1 MAFTF
6 DNEVYLFGA
15 FFEGK
20 QVGLSRAFPNWH
32 TQPDLTQVN
41 ELTGKIR
48 PIPLTPVMVNA
59 LSGGEPALW
68 GTTKE
73 GKLVELGLGEPSQ
86 ATGKQPLS
94 GEKVGSETTVPSD
107 VDNYEVLKLGN
118 RPEGIRKGTNYE
130 LSFPPLR
137 LLAQMIAPQNDPE
150 SSGGAKD
157 LASLAENI
165 KYFAQYIDDGTN
177 KTNQTGV
184 QFQLTEIAPS
194 QLAPAYVGGDLTPE
208 QQRYNNWLERQTK
221 RNKPLKGFIVP
232 RMHSC
237 AVLFTDNLYRGAEV
251 SLVRPLKQLKAGDLE
266 SAAEEVIDLK
276 VVDTYVAE
284 WADKI
289 GDRKVLP
296 SALFNLEPSL
306 AEDGFYLLRVQFW
319 EDEWLAFDETRKV
332 LPESVL
338 KANVTK
344 HFMKHPQTDVE
355 QNVYTYELHEKLTF
369 IETAGIG
376 KMACVCGDMITLEEA
391 LIQQFPN
398 QLPSYEDYATKGLTY
413 QTKQKPGVAPL
424 SLHASINK
432 TYESLSSDFLSIEGA
447 KLYGPPAEMAK
458 TIGQALWENSET
470 GALPPFLMSGIA
482 LHSALA
488 ATSGVKKSVSL
499 AKIFARKELTL
510 KQAQALVFRKHV
522 IDIPYIKRAFK
533 TAGPESKI
541 MRGVGRL
548 SSDFLSGTNRALP
561 AIGVIASGKE
571 ALDQYSAF
579 SEQIKNAKEAQETLS
594 KYAEN
599 YLSSLTFVRRFDNP
613 EQWQEKAETVQ
624 EALGKEG
631 NAQIFADG
639 QGVVVRMNFKFN
651 SAEFENEVQVLHIDY
666 IEVCKKLC
674 QLLSQNPDYQVAIIG
689 HAGPIGTHEN
699 NLKISK
705 MRADVV
711 KEAILAKT
719 SGEERA
725 NLESRLL
732 IEFKGKSQLIDDID
746 GYADVNDR
754 SDNADIAVN
763 RRVEV
768 RLIIPDFAVS
778 LPPSRSGTMALS
790 RAHQIWEG
798 HQLSAKEAED
808 KMILAAVDAMASVAI
823 WTPAAPVAAY
833 YFAGKVGADLL
844 GAATD
849 FYGDLFGDA
858 TFKEIKAQYNNKS
871 MLKTL
876 SSINKELIS
885 LYKGI
890 SQDLQPQVIDA
901 IGLADFLKKQANH
914 DELLKRFLL
923 RSYALNSLIEL
934 LTLLRA
940 KWSLTG
946 DFDDFIEDYRVD
958 EFIQLY
964 VMSDNWEMPV
974 NDGNT
979 LALNWVNRF
988 NKSGLFS
995 NSGINSSLQWSYG
1008 EKIGGA
1014 FNTGFPVQT
1023 RLFLDR
1029 KSDESLQERASI
1041 REGLK
1046 AFCHDFNLAKVE
1058 LGHDDIEFSRLLV
1071 QEGEKWTPYVE
1082 WAFAQNGRK
1091 LRPQTRVKLQVV
1103 LKDGFSSKALFLQ
1116 EVAYRAAVVGLDSH
1130 GPTFDVLFTKM
1141 NASQFEDPDGAIKKH
1156 FDSKGAKDKELY
1168 GLEFEPTYGF
1178 GEFLIHGIKP
1188 LCPNVKVIDEV
1199 KAFFTGQ
1206 SVFEYVRDSGAFEQM
1221 KYVFSLGGHDLLA
1234 GKLEGLGTYKNY
1246 TLDITEVNFGIDGQS
1261 PAQEAK
1267 NFNGRTL
1274 EKTKLTDTDFLIE
1287 EFVMSESASSR
1298 DSTPKVIDGNLI
1310 ILPGVEIDGDLAW
1323 GESNANKLIS
1333 NKFDWSKEQRF
1344 SLCFAV
1350 LGDDRASDDYDA
1362 MLLNAIECGV
1372 KLQIKDG
1379 PIKHDVMHY
1388 AGVVNIRSR
1397 LVTEKSNT
1405 GYNGIETRTVFDLE
1419 LDDSD
1424 ATKRTGLEQSAVQF
1438 IDQNDANFSG
1448 LLTSSEKKHLYI
1460 IRFDY
1465 SYVSPTGKLVN
1476 GLRPFGDVLDGND
1489 LKPIRLEL
1497 ASFEQMDVSEGYELP
1512 KFELR
1517 VPAVKD
1523 FMAGKP
1529 WIETVEKEKATSE
1542 ANHLHWKNLEVQN
1555 EQKRYVEN
1563 WITKQASSLNAPEIA
1578 LLQAK

>member
-20 QVGLSRAFPNWH
+20 QVGLSRIFPDWH

-59 LSGGEPALW
+59 LSGGAPALW
-68 GTTKE
+68 GTNKE
-73 GKLVELGLGEPSQ
+73 GKLFELGLGEPPQ

-94 GEKVGSETTVPSD
+94 GEKVDSETSALSD
-107 VDNYEVLKLGN
+107 IDNYEVLKLGH

-150 SSGGAKD
+150 STGGAKD

-165 KYFAQYIDDGTN
+165 KHFAQYIDDGTN
-177 KTNQTGV
+177 KTKQNGV
-184 QFQLTEIAPS
+184 KFQLTEIALS
-194 QLAPAYVGGDLTPE
+194 QLAPAYIGGDLTPE
-208 QQRYNNWLERQTK
+208 QERYNNWLQRQKK
-221 RNKPLKGFIVP
+221 RNKPLKGFVVP

-237 AVLFTDNLYRGAEV
+237 AVLFTDKLYGGAEV
-251 SLVRPLKQLKAGDLE
+251 SLIRPVKDIKAGDLE
-266 SAAEEVIDLK
+266 NASERKLGYLTIQKQTPIWCEDLEEN
-276 VVDTYVAE
+276 E
-284 WADKI
+284 
-289 GDRKVLP
+289 VLP
-296 SALFNLEPSL
+296 SVLFHLDPSQV
-306 AEDGFYLLRVQFW
+306 EDGFYLLRIQFW
-319 EDEWLAFDETRKV
+319 ETEWKAFDETRKK

-344 HFMKHPQTDVE
+344 QFMKHPQTGVE
-355 QNVYTYELHEKLTF
+355 QNVYTYELHEKLIF

-398 QLPSYEDYATKGLTY
+398 QLPSYEDYSTKGLTY

-424 SLHASINK
+424 SLHAAINK

-458 TIGQALWENSET
+458 TVGQALWENSES
-470 GALPPFLMSGIA
+470 GALPPFLMSGVA

-510 KQAQALVFRKHV
+510 QQVQALVFRKHV
-522 IDIPYIKRAFK
+522 IDIPYIKRAFSA
-533 TAGPESKI
+533 AGPESKI

-561 AIGVIASGKE
+561 AIGVIASGQE
-571 ALDQYSAF
+571 ALDQYSLF
-579 SEQIKNAKEAQETLS
+579 SEQIKDAKEAQEILS

-599 YLSSLTFVRRFDNP
+599 YLSSLTFVRRFD
-613 EQWQEKAETVQ
+613 EKGKWQEKAEKVQ
-624 EALGKEG
+624 QALGKEG

-666 IEVCKKLC
+666 KIVCDRLR
-674 QLLSQNPDYQVAIIG
+674 QLLSDNSDYQVAIIG

-699 NLKISK
+699 NLTISRK
-705 MRADVV
+705 RANVV
-711 KEAILAKT
+711 KDAILANA
-719 SGEERA
+719 SGEELT

-746 GYADVNDR
+746 DYADVNDR
-754 SDNADIAVN
+754 SDTADIAIN

-778 LPPSRSGTMALS
+778 LPPSRSGTMALN

-798 HQLSAKEAED
+798 HKLAAKDAQD
-808 KMILAAVDAMASVAI
+808 KMILAAVDAIASVAI

-833 YFAGKVGADLL
+833 YFAGKVGIDIL

-858 TFKEIKAQYNNKS
+858 TFKELKAQYNNKS

-885 LYKGI
+885 LYKGV

-901 IGLADFLKKQANH
+901 NGLADFLKKQANH

-934 LTLLRA
+934 LTILRA

-958 EFIQLY
+958 EFIQRY
-964 VMSDNWEMPV
+964 VMSDNWEIPV

-988 NKSGLFS
+988 KKSGLFS
-995 NSGINSSLQWSYG
+995 KSDANSLLQWSYG

-1029 KSDESLQERASI
+1029 TSDGSLQESASI

-1046 AFCHDFNLAKVE
+1046 TFCHDFNLAKVG
-1058 LGHDDIEFSRLLV
+1058 LSRDDIAFSRLLI
-1071 QEGEKWTPYVE
+1071 QDGEKWRPYVK
-1082 WAFAQNGRK
+1082 WAFTQSGRK

-1103 LKDGFSSKALFLQ
+1103 LKNGFSSKTLFLQ

-1141 NASQFEDPDGAIKKH
+1141 DASQFEDPDKAIQKH
-1156 FDSKGAKDKELY
+1156 FKNIGVKELH
-1168 GLEFEPTYGF
+1168 GLEFEPTYEF
-1178 GEFLIHGIKP
+1178 GEYLIHGIKP

-1350 LGDDRASDDYDA
+1350 LGDERASDDYDI

-1379 PIKHDVMHY
+1379 PVKHDVMHY

-1397 LVTEKSNT
+1397 PVIEQSNT

-1419 LDDSD
+1419 LDDGD

-1438 IDQNDANFSG
+1438 IDQNDANFSR
-1448 LLTSSEKKHLYI
+1448 LLASSEKKHLYI
-1460 IRFDY
+1460 IRFEY

-1497 ASFEQMDVSEGYELP
+1497 ASFEQMDTSEGYELP

-1523 FMAGKP
+1523 FMTGKP

-1542 ANHLHWKNLEVQN
+1542 ANHLHWKNLEAQN

-1578 LLQAK
+1578 LLQAR

>member
-1 MAFTF
+1 MARTYDDEIYLLGALFHGYDTDEGRIF
-6 DNEVYLFGA
+6 D
-15 FFEGK
+15 
-20 QVGLSRAFPNWH
+20 WH
-32 TQPDLTQVN
+32 TKSDLTQVD

-73 GKLVELGLGEPSQ
+73 GKLVELGLGEPPQ

-94 GEKVGSETTVPSD
+94 GEKIDSESSEPSD

-118 RPEGIRKGTNYE
+118 RPEGIRKEKSYE

-150 SSGGAKD
+150 STGGAKN
-157 LASLAENI
+157 LVSLAENI
-165 KYFAQYIDDGTN
+165 KHFAQYIDDGTN

-184 QFQLTEIAPS
+184 KFQLTEIAVS
-194 QLAPAYVGGDLTPE
+194 QLAPAYAGGDLSPE
-208 QQRYNNWLERQTK
+208 QQSYNDWLERQKK
-221 RNKPLKGFIVP
+221 RNKPLKGFVVP

-251 SLVRPLKQLKAGDLE
+251 SLVRPVKQLKAGDLE
-266 SAAEEVIDLK
+266 SAAEEVINVK
-276 VVDTYVAE
+276 VVDTNVAR
-284 WADKI
+284 WAIEVGEKN
-289 GDRKVLP
+289 VLP
-296 SALFNLEPSL
+296 SALFNLDPSQV
-306 AEDGFYLLRVQFW
+306 EDGFYLLRIQFW
-319 EDEWLAFDETRKV
+319 ETEWKAFDETRKK

-344 HFMKHPQTDVE
+344 QFMKHPQTGRE
-355 QNVYTYELHEKLTF
+355 QNVYTYELHEKLIF

-398 QLPSYEDYATKGLTY
+398 QLPSYSDYATKGLTY

-424 SLHASINK
+424 SLHAAINK
-432 TYESLSSDFLSIEGA
+432 TYESLSSDFLSIDGA
-447 KLYGPPAEMAK
+447 KLFGPPADMAK
-458 TIGQALWENSET
+458 TIGQALWENSES

-499 AKIFARKELTL
+499 AKVFARKELTL

-533 TAGPESKI
+533 AAGPESKI

-571 ALDQYSAF
+571 ALDQYSEF
-579 SEQIKNAKEAQETLS
+579 SEVIKDAEEAHESLG

-599 YLSSLTFVRRFDNP
+599 YLSSLTFVRRFDDKQ
-613 EQWQEKAETVQ
+613 QWQDKAEDVQ

-651 SAEFENEVQVLHIDY
+651 SAEFENDVQALNLDY
-666 IEVCKKLC
+666 PNVCDRLR
-674 QLLSQNPDYQVAIIG
+674 QLLSKNPDYQVAIIG

-699 NLKISK
+699 NLTISRK
-705 MRADVV
+705 RANVV
-711 KEAILAKT
+711 KDAILANA
-719 SGEERA
+719 SGEELT

-746 GYADVNDR
+746 DYADLNDR
-754 SDNADIAVN
+754 SDTADIAIN

-778 LPPSRSGTMALS
+778 LPPSRSGTMALN

-798 HQLSAKEAED
+798 HKLAAKEAQD
-808 KMILAAVDAMASVAI
+808 KMILAAVDAIASVAI

-833 YFAGKVGADLL
+833 YFAGKLGIDIL

-858 TFKEIKAQYNNKS
+858 TFKELKAQYNNKS

-885 LYKGI
+885 LYKGV

-901 IGLADFLKKQANH
+901 NGLADFLKKQANH

-934 LTLLRA
+934 LTILRA
-940 KWSLTG
+940 KWSLIG
-946 DFDDFIEDYRVD
+946 DFDDFIDDYRVD

-964 VMSDNWEMPV
+964 VMSDNWEIPV

-995 NSGINSSLQWSYG
+995 NSGINSSLQWNYG

-1029 KSDESLQERASI
+1029 KSDESLQESASI

-1046 AFCHDFNLAKVE
+1046 AFCHDFNLAKEE
-1058 LGHDDIEFSRLLV
+1058 LGRDDIEFSRLLV
-1071 QEGEKWTPYVE
+1071 QEGDKWTPYVE
-1082 WAFAQNGRK
+1082 WAFAENGRK

-1103 LKDGFSSKALFLQ
+1103 LENNPSFSSKTMFLQ

-1130 GPTFDVLFTKM
+1130 GPKFDVLFTKM
-1141 NASQFEDPDGAIKKH
+1141 GATQFEDPDNAIEKH
-1156 FDSKGAKDKELY
+1156 FENKGANELH

-1246 TLDITEVNFGIDGQS
+1246 TLDITEVNFGIDGKS

-1298 DSTPKVIDGNLI
+1298 DSTPKVIDGNLL
-1310 ILPGVEIDGDLAW
+1310 ILPGIEIDGDLAW
-1323 GESNANKLIS
+1323 GEDNANTLIS
-1333 NKFDWSKEQRF
+1333 NNFDWSKEQGF

-1350 LGDDRASDDYDA
+1350 LGDERASDDYDT
-1362 MLLNAIECGV
+1362 MLLNSIECAA

-1379 PIKHDVMHY
+1379 PVKHDMMHY
-1388 AGVVNIRSR
+1388 AGVVNICSR
-1397 LVTEKSNT
+1397 PVTEQSNT
-1405 GYNGIETRTVFDLE
+1405 GYNGIKTRTVFDLE

-1424 ATKRTGLEQSAVQF
+1424 AAKRTGLEQSAVQF
-1438 IDQNDANFSG
+1438 IDQNDANFSS
-1448 LLTSSEKKHLYI
+1448 LLTSSDKKHLYI

-1465 SYVSPTGKLVN
+1465 SYVSPTGKLVK
-1476 GLRPFGDVLDGND
+1476 GLRPFGDVLDGSD
-1489 LKPIRLEL
+1489 LKSIKLEL

-1523 FMAGKP
+1523 FMTGKP
-1529 WIETVEKEKATSE
+1529 WMETVEKEKATSE
-1542 ANHLHWKNLEVQN
+1542 ANHLHWKSLEALN

-1563 WITKQASSLNAPEIA
+1563 WITKQASSLNAPEIV
-1578 LLQAK
+1578 LLQVD

>member
-1 MAFTF
+1 MARTY
-6 DNEVYLFGA
+6 DDEIYLFGA
-15 FFEGK
+15 LFHGYNTDEG
-20 QVGLSRAFPNWH
+20 RIFDWH
-32 TQPDLTQVN
+32 TKSDLTQVD

-48 PIPLTPVMVNA
+48 PIPSTPVMVNA
-59 LSGGEPALW
+59 LSGGDPALW

-73 GKLVELGLGEPSQ
+73 GKLVELGLGEPPQ

-94 GEKVGSETTVPSD
+94 GEKVDSETSTPSD
-107 VDNYEVLKLGN
+107 VDNFEVLKLGN

-150 SSGGAKD
+150 STGGAKD

-165 KYFAQYIDDGTN
+165 KHFAQYVDDGTN
-177 KTNQTGV
+177 ETKQTGV

-194 QLAPAYVGGDLTPE
+194 QLAPAYVGGDLTAE
-208 QQRYNNWLERQTK
+208 QQRYNNWLERQIK
-221 RNKPLKGFIVP
+221 RNLPLKGFVIP

-237 AVLFTDNLYRGAEV
+237 AVLFTDKLYGGAEV
-251 SLVRPLKQLKAGDLE
+251 SLIRPVKDIKAGDLE
-266 SAAEEVIDLK
+266 NASERELGYLTIQKQTPIWCEDLEEND
-276 VVDTYVAE
+276 
-284 WADKI
+284 
-289 GDRKVLP
+289 VLP
-296 SALFNLEPSL
+296 SVLFHLDPSQV
-306 AEDGFYLLRVQFW
+306 EDGFYLLRIQFW

-344 HFMKHPQTDVE
+344 QFMKHPKTDVE

-398 QLPSYEDYATKGLTY
+398 QLPSYSDYATKGLTY

-424 SLHASINK
+424 SLHAAINK

-458 TIGQALWENSET
+458 TIGQALWENSES

-533 TAGPESKI
+533 AAGSESKI

-571 ALDQYSAF
+571 AFDQYSAF

-613 EQWQEKAETVQ
+613 EHWQKKAETVQ

-711 KEAILAKT
+711 KEAILAKA

-725 NLESRLL
+725 NLESRLF

-798 HQLSAKEAED
+798 HQLAAKEAED

-833 YFAGKVGADLL
+833 YFAGKVGVDLL

-876 SSINKELIS
+876 SSINKELVS

-890 SQDLQPQVIDA
+890 SQDLQPQIIDA
-901 IGLADFLKKQANH
+901 VGLADFLKKQANH

-964 VMSDNWEMPV
+964 VMSDNWEIPV

-995 NSGINSSLQWSYG
+995 NSGINSSLQWNYG

-1029 KSDESLQERASI
+1029 KSDESLQESASI

-1046 AFCHDFNLAKVE
+1046 AFCHDFNLAKEE
-1058 LGHDDIEFSRLLV
+1058 LGRDDIEFSRLLV
-1071 QEGEKWTPYVE
+1071 QEDGIWEPYIKWIFEK
-1082 WAFAQNGRK
+1082 NGRK

-1103 LKDGFSSKALFLQ
+1103 LKDGFSSKTLFLQ

-1141 NASQFEDPDGAIKKH
+1141 DASQFEDPDGAIKKH
-1156 FDSKGAKDKELY
+1156 FDSKGAKDKELH

-1178 GEFLIHGIKP
+1178 GEFLTHGIKP

-1206 SVFEYVRDSGAFEQM
+1206 SVFEYVRDTGAFEQM
-1221 KYVFSLGGHDLLA
+1221 RYVFSLGGHDLLA

-1323 GESNANKLIS
+1323 GEGNANKLIS

-1350 LGDDRASDDYDA
+1350 LGDDRASDDYDT

-1379 PIKHDVMHY
+1379 PVKHDVMHY

>member
-20 QVGLSRAFPNWH
+20 QVGLSRIFPDWH

-59 LSGGEPALW
+59 LSGGAPALW
-68 GTTKE
+68 GSTKE
-73 GKLVELGLGEPSQ
+73 GKLVELGLGEPPQ

-94 GEKVGSETTVPSD
+94 GEKVDSETSAPSD
-107 VDNYEVLKLGN
+107 VHNFEVLKLGN

-137 LLAQMIAPQNDPE
+137 LLAQMIAPQNDSE
-150 SSGGAKD
+150 SMGGAKD

-165 KYFAQYIDDGTN
+165 KHFAQYIDDGTN

-208 QQRYNNWLERQTK
+208 QQGYNDWLQRQKK
-221 RNKPLKGFIVP
+221 RNKPLKGFVVP

-237 AVLFTDNLYRGAEV
+237 AVLFTDKLYAGAEV
-251 SLVRPLKQLKAGDLE
+251 SLVRPVKQLNAGGLE
-266 SAAEEVIDLK
+266 SVAEEVIDLK
-276 VVDTYVAE
+276 VVDTHVAE

-289 GDRKVLP
+289 GDRNVLP

-306 AEDGFYLLRVQFW
+306 VEDGFYLLRIQFW
-319 EDEWLAFDETRKV
+319 ETEWKAFDETRKK

-344 HFMKHPQTDVE
+344 QFMKHPQTARE

-398 QLPSYEDYATKGLTY
+398 QLPSYSDYATKGLTY

-424 SLHASINK
+424 SLHAAINK

-458 TIGQALWENSET
+458 TIGQALWENSES

-510 KQAQALVFRKHV
+510 QQAQALVFRKHV
-522 IDIPYIKRAFK
+522 IDIPYIKRAFSA
-533 TAGPESKI
+533 AGPESKI

-561 AIGVIASGKE
+561 AIGVIASGQE
-571 ALDQYSAF
+571 ALDQYSVF
-579 SEQIKNAKEAQETLS
+579 SEQIKDAKEAQEILS

-599 YLSSLTFVRRFDNP
+599 YLSSLTFVRRFD
-613 EQWQEKAETVQ
+613 EKGKWQEKAEKVQ
-624 EALGKEG
+624 QALGKEG

-666 IEVCKKLC
+666 KMVCDRLR
-674 QLLSQNPDYQVAIIG
+674 QLLSDNSDYQVAIIG

-711 KEAILAKT
+711 KEAILAKA

-768 RLIIPDFAVS
+768 RLIIPDFSVS
-778 LPPSRSGTMALS
+778 LPPSRSGTMALN

-798 HQLSAKEAED
+798 HQLAAKEAQD
-808 KMILAAVDAMASVAI
+808 KLIIAAVDAMASVAI

-833 YFAGKVGADLL
+833 YFAGKLGADLL

-876 SSINKELIS
+876 SRINKELIS
-885 LYKGI
+885 LYKGV

-901 IGLADFLKKQANH
+901 VGLADFLKKQANH

-934 LTLLRA
+934 LTILRA

-964 VMSDNWEMPV
+964 VMNDNWEIPV

-988 NKSGLFS
+988 KKSGLFS
-995 NSGINSSLQWSYG
+995 KSDANSSLQWSYG

-1029 KSDESLQERASI
+1029 KSDESLQESASI

-1046 AFCHDFNLAKVE
+1046 AFCHDFNLAKEE
-1058 LGHDDIEFSRLLV
+1058 LGRDDIEFSRLLV
-1071 QEGEKWTPYVE
+1071 QEDGIWKPYIKWV
-1082 WAFAQNGRK
+1082 FAQNGRK

-1103 LKDGFSSKALFLQ
+1103 LKDGFSSKTMFLQ

-1141 NASQFEDPDGAIKKH
+1141 GASQFEDPDKAIQTH
-1156 FDSKGAKDKELY
+1156 FESKGVEELY

-1206 SVFEYVRDSGAFEQM
+1206 SVFEYVRDTGAFEQM
-1221 KYVFSLGGHDLLA
+1221 RYVFSLGGHDLLA

-1261 PAQEAK
+1261 SAQEAK

-1298 DSTPKVIDGNLI
+1298 DSTPKVIDGNLL
-1310 ILPGVEIDGDLAW
+1310 ILPGIEIDGDLAW
-1323 GESNANKLIS
+1323 GEGDANKLIS
-1333 NKFDWSKEQRF
+1333 NNFDWSKEQRF

-1350 LGDDRASDDYDA
+1350 LGDERASDDYDK

-1379 PIKHDVMHY
+1379 PVKHDVMHY

-1397 LVTEKSNT
+1397 PVIEQSNT

-1419 LDDSD
+1419 LDDGD

-1438 IDQNDANFSG
+1438 IDQNDANFSR
-1448 LLTSSEKKHLYI
+1448 LLASSEKKHLYI
-1460 IRFDY
+1460 IRFEY

-1497 ASFEQMDVSEGYELP
+1497 ASFEQMDTSEGYELP

-1523 FMAGKP
+1523 FMTGKP

>member
-1 MAFTF
+1 MARIF

-15 FFEGK
+15 FYKGEEIGDEI
-20 QVGLSRAFPNWH
+20 QFPDWH

-41 ELTGKIR
+41 ELAGKVR
-48 PIPLTPVMVNA
+48 PIPLTPVIVNA

-73 GKLVELGLGEPSQ
+73 GKLVELGLGEPPQ
-86 ATGKQPLS
+86 TKGKQPLS
-94 GEKVGSETTVPSD
+94 GEKVGSESSVPSD
-107 VDNYEVLKLGN
+107 VDNFEVLKLGN
-118 RPEGIRKGTNYE
+118 RPEGIRKGINYE

-137 LLAQMIAPQNDPE
+137 LLAQMIAPQNDSE
-150 SSGGAKD
+150 STGGAKD

-165 KYFAQYIDDGTN
+165 KHFAQYIDDGTN
-177 KTNQTGV
+177 KTKQTGV
-184 QFQLTEIAPS
+184 KFQLTEIALS

-208 QQRYNNWLERQTK
+208 EERYNNWLERQKK
-221 RNKPLKGFIVP
+221 RNLPLKGFVVP

-251 SLVRPLKQLKAGDLE
+251 SLVRPVKQLKAGDLE
-266 SAAEEVIDLK
+266 SATEEVINVK
-276 VVDTYVAE
+276 VVDTNVAR
-284 WADKI
+284 WAIEVGEKN
-289 GDRKVLP
+289 VLP
-296 SALFNLEPSL
+296 SALFNLDPSQV
-306 AEDGFYLLRVQFW
+306 EDGFYLLRIQFW
-319 EDEWLAFDETRKV
+319 ETEWKEFDETRKK

-344 HFMKHPQTDVE
+344 QFMKHPQTGRE
-355 QNVYTYELHEKLTF
+355 QNVYIYELHEKLMF

-398 QLPSYEDYATKGLTY
+398 QLPSYSDYATKGLTY

-424 SLHASINK
+424 SLHAAINK

-458 TIGQALWENSET
+458 TIGQALWENSES

-510 KQAQALVFRKHV
+510 QQVQALVFRKHV
-522 IDIPYIKRAFK
+522 IDIPYIKRAFSA
-533 TAGPESKI
+533 AGPESKI

-561 AIGVIASGKE
+561 AIGVIASGQE
-571 ALDQYSAF
+571 ALDQYSVF
-579 SEQIKNAKEAQETLS
+579 SEQIKDAKEAQEILS

-599 YLSSLTFVRRFDNP
+599 YLSSLTFVRRFD
-613 EQWQEKAETVQ
+613 EKGKWQEKAEKVQ
-624 EALGKEG
+624 QALGKEG

-666 IEVCKKLC
+666 KIVCDRLR
-674 QLLSQNPDYQVAIIG
+674 QLLSDNSDYQVAIIG

-711 KEAILAKT
+711 KEAILAKA

-746 GYADVNDR
+746 GYADINDR

-778 LPPSRSGTMALS
+778 LPPSRSGTMALN

-798 HQLSAKEAED
+798 HQLAAKEAED
-808 KMILAAVDAMASVAI
+808 KLILAAVDAMASVAI

-833 YFAGKVGADLL
+833 YFAGKLGADLL

-885 LYKGI
+885 LYKGV
-890 SQDLQPQVIDA
+890 SQDLEPQVIDA
-901 IGLADFLKKQANH
+901 VGLADFLKKQANH

-934 LTLLRA
+934 LTILRA

-964 VMSDNWEMPV
+964 VMNDNWEIPV

-988 NKSGLFS
+988 KKSGLFS
-995 NSGINSSLQWSYG
+995 KSDANSSLQWSYG

-1029 KSDESLQERASI
+1029 KSDESLQESASI

-1046 AFCHDFNLAKVE
+1046 AFCHDFNLAKEE
-1058 LGHDDIEFSRLLV
+1058 LGRDDIEFSRLLV
-1071 QEGEKWTPYVE
+1071 QEDGIWKPYIKWV
-1082 WAFAQNGRK
+1082 FAQNGRK

-1103 LKDGFSSKALFLQ
+1103 LKDGFSSKTMFLQ

-1141 NASQFEDPDGAIKKH
+1141 GASQFEDPDKAIQTH
-1156 FDSKGAKDKELY
+1156 FESKGVEELY

-1206 SVFEYVRDSGAFEQM
+1206 SVFEYVRDTGAFEQM
-1221 KYVFSLGGHDLLA
+1221 RYVFSLGGHDLLA

-1261 PAQEAK
+1261 SAQEAK

-1298 DSTPKVIDGNLI
+1298 DSTPKVIDGNLL
-1310 ILPGVEIDGDLAW
+1310 ILPGIEIDGDLAW
-1323 GESNANKLIS
+1323 GEGDANKLIS
-1333 NKFDWSKEQRF
+1333 NNFDWSKEQRF

-1350 LGDDRASDDYDA
+1350 LGDERASDDYDK

-1379 PIKHDVMHY
+1379 PVKHDVMHY

-1397 LVTEKSNT
+1397 PVIEQSNT

-1419 LDDSD
+1419 LDDGD

-1438 IDQNDANFSG
+1438 IDQNDANFSR
-1448 LLTSSEKKHLYI
+1448 LLASSEKKHLYI
-1460 IRFDY
+1460 IRFEY

-1497 ASFEQMDVSEGYELP
+1497 ASFEQMDTSEGYELP

-1523 FMAGKP
+1523 FMTGKP

>member
-1 MAFTF
+1 MARTY
-6 DNEVYLFGA
+6 DDEIYLFGA
-15 FFEGK
+15 LFHGYDTDEG
-20 QVGLSRAFPNWH
+20 LIFDWH
-32 TQPDLTQVN
+32 TKSDLTQVD
-41 ELTGKIR
+41 ELAGKIR

-59 LSGGEPALW
+59 LSGDEPALW

-73 GKLVELGLGEPSQ
+73 GKLVELGLGEPPQ
-86 ATGKQPLS
+86 ATDKQPLS
-94 GEKVGSETTVPSD
+94 GEKVGSESSVPSD
-107 VDNYEVLKLGN
+107 ADNYEVLKLGN
-118 RPEGIRKGTNYE
+118 RPEGISKGKSYE

-137 LLAQMIAPQNDPE
+137 LLAQMIAPQDAPE
-150 SSGGAKD
+150 STGGAKD

-165 KYFAQYIDDGTN
+165 KHFAQYIDDGTN

-208 QQRYNNWLERQTK
+208 QQRYNDWLERQTK
-221 RNKPLKGFIVP
+221 RNKPLKGFVVP

-237 AVLFTDNLYRGAEV
+237 AVLFTDMLYSGAEV

-266 SAAEEVIDLK
+266 SAAEEVIDVK
-276 VVDTYVAE
+276 VVNTHVAE

-289 GDRKVLP
+289 GDRNVLP
-296 SALFNLEPSL
+296 SALFNLDPSL
-306 AEDGFYLLRVQFW
+306 VEDGFYLLRIQFW
-319 EDEWLAFDETRKV
+319 EDEWLAFDKTRKV
-332 LPESVL
+332 LPESIL

-344 HFMKHPQTDVE
+344 QLMKHPRTKID
-355 QNVYTYELHEKLTF
+355 QNVYTYELHEKLIF

-376 KMACVCGDMITLEEA
+376 KMTCVCGDMITLEEA

-398 QLPSYEDYATKGLTY
+398 QLPSYSDYATKGLTY

-424 SLHASINK
+424 SLHAAINK

-458 TIGQALWENSET
+458 TIGQALWENSES

-499 AKIFARKELTL
+499 AKIFARKQLTL
-510 KQAQALVFRKHV
+510 KQTQALVFRKHV

-533 TAGPESKI
+533 AAGPESKI

-548 SSDFLSGTNRALP
+548 SSDFLNGTNRALP

-579 SEQIKNAKEAQETLS
+579 TEQIKNAKEAQETLS

-613 EQWQEKAETVQ
+613 EQWQKKAETVQ

-651 SAEFENEVQVLHIDY
+651 SAEFENEVQALHIDY
-666 IEVCKKLC
+666 KIVCDRLR
-674 QLLSQNPDYQVAIIG
+674 QLLSDNSDYQVAIIG

-699 NLKISK
+699 NLKISRK
-705 MRADVV
+705 RADVV
-711 KEAILAKT
+711 KEAILAKA
-719 SGEERA
+719 SGEKRT

-778 LPPSRSGTMALS
+778 LPPSRSGTMALN

-798 HQLSAKEAED
+798 HQLAAKEAED
-808 KMILAAVDAMASVAI
+808 KVIFSAVDAIASVAI

-901 IGLADFLKKQANH
+901 VGLADFLKKQANH

-964 VMSDNWEMPV
+964 VMSDNWEIPV

-988 NKSGLFS
+988 KKSGLFS
-995 NSGINSSLQWSYG
+995 KSDANSSLQWSYG

-1029 KSDESLQERASI
+1029 KSDESLQESASI

-1058 LGHDDIEFSRLLV
+1058 LGRDDIELSRLLV
-1071 QEGEKWTPYVE
+1071 QDGEKWTPYIE
-1082 WAFAQNGRK
+1082 WVFAQNGRK

-1103 LKDGFSSKALFLQ
+1103 LKDNFSHKTMFLQ

-1141 NASQFEDPDGAIKKH
+1141 DASQFEDPDGAIKKH
-1156 FDSKGAKDKELY
+1156 FDNKGAKELH

-1206 SVFEYVRDSGAFEQM
+1206 SVFEYVRDTGAFEQM
-1221 KYVFSLGGHDLLA
+1221 RYVFSLGGHDLLA

-1246 TLDITEVNFGIDGQS
+1246 TLDITEVNFGVDGQS

-1310 ILPGVEIDGDLAW
+1310 ILPGIEIDGDLAW
-1323 GESNANKLIS
+1323 GEGNANKLIS

-1350 LGDDRASDDYDA
+1350 LGDDRASDDYDT

-1379 PIKHDVMHY
+1379 PVKHDVMHY
-1388 AGVVNIRSR
+1388 AGAVNIRSR

-1419 LDDSD
+1419 HDDSD

-1438 IDQNDANFSG
+1438 IDKNDANFSS

-1460 IRFDY
+1460 IRFEY

-1489 LKPIRLEL
+1489 LKPIRFEL
-1497 ASFEQMDVSEGYELP
+1497 ASFEQMDTSEGYELP

-1523 FMAGKP
+1523 FMTGKP

-1555 EQKRYVEN
+1555 EQQGYVEN

>member
-20 QVGLSRAFPNWH
+20 QVGLSRIFPDWH

-59 LSGGEPALW
+59 LSGGAPALW

-94 GEKVGSETTVPSD
+94 GEKVDSETSAPSD
-107 VDNYEVLKLGN
+107 TDNYELLKLGN
-118 RPEGIRKGTNYE
+118 RPEGIRKGKSYE

-150 SSGGAKD
+150 STGGAKD

-165 KYFAQYIDDGTN
+165 KHFAQYIDDGTN

-184 QFQLTEIAPS
+184 KFQLTEIALS
-194 QLAPAYVGGDLTPE
+194 QLAPEYVGGDLTAE
-208 QQRYNNWLERQTK
+208 QECYNNWLQRQKK
-221 RNKPLKGFIVP
+221 RNKPLRGFVVP

-251 SLVRPLKQLKAGDLE
+251 SLVRPVKHLKAGDIE

-284 WADKI
+284 WADEI
-289 GDRKVLP
+289 GDRNVLP

-424 SLHASINK
+424 SLHAAINK

-458 TIGQALWENSET
+458 TIGQALWENSES

-510 KQAQALVFRKHV
+510 QQVQALVFRKHV
-522 IDIPYIKRAFK
+522 IDIPYIKRAFSA
-533 TAGPESKI
+533 AGPESKI

-561 AIGVIASGKE
+561 AIGVIASGQE
-571 ALDQYSAF
+571 ALDQYSVF
-579 SEQIKNAKEAQETLS
+579 SEQIKDAKEAQEILS

-599 YLSSLTFVRRFDNP
+599 YLSSLTFVRRFD
-613 EQWQEKAETVQ
+613 EKGKWQEKAEKVQ
-624 EALGKEG
+624 QALGKEG

-666 IEVCKKLC
+666 KIVCDRLR
-674 QLLSQNPDYQVAIIG
+674 QLLSDNSDYQVAIIG

-711 KEAILAKT
+711 KEAILAKA

-778 LPPSRSGTMALS
+778 LPPSRSGTMALN

-798 HQLSAKEAED
+798 HQLAAKEAED
-808 KMILAAVDAMASVAI
+808 KLILAAVDAMASVAI

-833 YFAGKVGADLL
+833 YFAGKLGADLL

-876 SSINKELIS
+876 SSINKGLIS
-885 LYKGI
+885 LYKGV

-901 IGLADFLKKQANH
+901 VGLADFLKKQANH

-964 VMSDNWEMPV
+964 VMSDNWEIPV

-988 NKSGLFS
+988 KKSGLFS
-995 NSGINSSLQWSYG
+995 KSDANSSLQWNYG

-1023 RLFLDR
+1023 CLFLDR
-1029 KSDESLQERASI
+1029 KSDESLQESASI

-1046 AFCHDFNLAKVE
+1046 AFCHDFNLAKEE
-1058 LGHDDIEFSRLLV
+1058 LGRDDIEFSRLLV
-1071 QEGEKWTPYVE
+1071 QEDGIWKPYIKWV
-1082 WAFAQNGRK
+1082 FAQNGRK

-1103 LKDGFSSKALFLQ
+1103 LKDGFSSKTMFLQ

-1141 NASQFEDPDGAIKKH
+1141 GASQFEDPDKAIQTH
-1156 FDSKGAKDKELY
+1156 FKSKGVEELY

-1206 SVFEYVRDSGAFEQM
+1206 SVFEYVRDTGAFEQM
-1221 KYVFSLGGHDLLA
+1221 RYVFSLGGHDLLA

-1323 GESNANKLIS
+1323 GEGNANKLIS

-1350 LGDDRASDDYDA
+1350 LGDDRASDDYDT

-1379 PIKHDVMHY
+1379 PVKHDVMHY

>member
-15 FFEGK
+15 LFKSKALDGEYI
-20 QVGLSRAFPNWH
+20 FPDWH
-32 TQPDLTQVN
+32 SLPDLTQVN

-73 GKLVELGLGEPSQ
+73 GKLVELGLGEPPQ

-94 GEKVGSETTVPSD
+94 GEKVDSESSVPSD

-118 RPEGIRKGTNYE
+118 RPEGISKGKSYE
-130 LSFPPLR
+130 LSFPTLR

-150 SSGGAKD
+150 STGGAKD

-165 KYFAQYIDDGTN
+165 KYFARYIDDGTN

-184 QFQLTEIAPS
+184 QFQLTEIALS
-194 QLAPAYVGGDLTPE
+194 QLAPDYVGGDLTPE
-208 QQRYNNWLERQTK
+208 QQRYNDWLQRQKK
-221 RNKPLKGFIVP
+221 RNKPLKGFVVP

-237 AVLFTDNLYRGAEV
+237 AVLFTDKLYGGAEV
-251 SLVRPLKQLKAGDLE
+251 SLIRPVKEIKAGDLE
-266 SAAEEVIDLK
+266 NASEEKLGYQTIQKQTPIWCDDLEEN
-276 VVDTYVAE
+276 D
-284 WADKI
+284 
-289 GDRKVLP
+289 VLP
-296 SALFNLEPSL
+296 SALFNLDPSQV
-306 AEDGFYLLRVQFW
+306 EDGFYLLRIQFW
-319 EDEWLAFDETRKV
+319 ETEWKAFDETRKK

-344 HFMKHPQTDVE
+344 QFMKHPQTARE
-355 QNVYTYELHEKLTF
+355 QNVYTYELHEKLMF

-398 QLPSYEDYATKGLTY
+398 QLPSYSDYATKGLTY

-424 SLHASINK
+424 SLHAAINK

-458 TIGQALWENSET
+458 TIGQALWENSES

-510 KQAQALVFRKHV
+510 QQVQALVFRKHV
-522 IDIPYIKRAFK
+522 IDIPYIKRAFSA
-533 TAGPESKI
+533 AGPESKI

-561 AIGVIASGKE
+561 AIGVIASGQE
-571 ALDQYSAF
+571 ALDQYSVF
-579 SEQIKNAKEAQETLS
+579 SEQIKDAKEAQEILS

-599 YLSSLTFVRRFDNP
+599 YLSSLTFVRRFD
-613 EQWQEKAETVQ
+613 EKGKWQEKAEKVQ
-624 EALGKEG
+624 QALGKEG

-666 IEVCKKLC
+666 KIVCDRLR
-674 QLLSQNPDYQVAIIG
+674 QLLSDNSDYQVAIIG

-711 KEAILAKT
+711 KEAILAKA

-732 IEFKGKSQLIDDID
+732 IEFKGKSQLIDDIE

-768 RLIIPDFAVS
+768 RLIIPDFVVS
-778 LPPSRSGTMALS
+778 LPPSRSGTMALN

-798 HQLSAKEAED
+798 HQLAAKEAED
-808 KMILAAVDAMASVAI
+808 KLILAAVDAMASVAI

-858 TFKEIKAQYNNKS
+858 TFKEIKAQYNKS

-885 LYKGI
+885 LYKGV

-901 IGLADFLKKQANH
+901 VGLADFLKKQANH

-934 LTLLRA
+934 LTILRA

-964 VMSDNWEMPV
+964 VMNDNWEIPV

-988 NKSGLFS
+988 KKSGLFS
-995 NSGINSSLQWSYG
+995 KSDANSSLQWSYG

-1029 KSDESLQERASI
+1029 KSDESLQESASI

-1046 AFCHDFNLAKVE
+1046 AFCHDFNLAKEE
-1058 LGHDDIEFSRLLV
+1058 LGRDDIEFSRLLV
-1071 QEGEKWTPYVE
+1071 QEDGIWKPYIE
-1082 WAFAQNGRK
+1082 WVFAQNGRK

-1103 LKDGFSSKALFLQ
+1103 LKDGFSSKTMFLQ

-1141 NASQFEDPDGAIKKH
+1141 GASQFEDPDKAIQTH
-1156 FDSKGAKDKELY
+1156 FESKGVEELY

-1206 SVFEYVRDSGAFEQM
+1206 SVFEYVRDTGAFEQM
-1221 KYVFSLGGHDLLA
+1221 RYVFSLGGHDLLA

-1261 PAQEAK
+1261 SAQEAK

-1298 DSTPKVIDGNLI
+1298 DSTPKVIDGNLL
-1310 ILPGVEIDGDLAW
+1310 ILPGIEIDGDLAW
-1323 GESNANKLIS
+1323 GEGDANKLIS
-1333 NKFDWSKEQRF
+1333 NNFDWSKEQRF

-1350 LGDDRASDDYDA
+1350 LGDERASDDYDK

-1379 PIKHDVMHY
+1379 PVKHDVMHY

-1397 LVTEKSNT
+1397 PVIEQSNT

-1419 LDDSD
+1419 LDDGD

-1438 IDQNDANFSG
+1438 IDQNDANFSR
-1448 LLTSSEKKHLYI
+1448 LLASSEKKHLYI
-1460 IRFDY
+1460 IRFEY

-1497 ASFEQMDVSEGYELP
+1497 ASFEQMDTSEGYELP

>member
-1 MAFTF
+1 MVRTY
-6 DNEVYLFGA
+6 DDEIYLFGA
-15 FFEGK
+15 LFHRYDTDEG
-20 QVGLSRAFPNWH
+20 LIFDWH
-32 TQPDLTQVN
+32 TKSDLTQVD
-41 ELTGKIR
+41 ELAGKIR

-59 LSGGEPALW
+59 LSGDEPALW

-73 GKLVELGLGEPSQ
+73 GKLVELGLGEPPQ
-86 ATGKQPLS
+86 ATDKQPLS
-94 GEKVGSETTVPSD
+94 GEKVGSESSVPSD
-107 VDNYEVLKLGN
+107 ADNYEVLKLGN
-118 RPEGIRKGTNYE
+118 RPEGISKGKSYE

-137 LLAQMIAPQNDPE
+137 LLAQMIAPQDAPE
-150 SSGGAKD
+150 STGGAKD

-208 QQRYNNWLERQTK
+208 QQRYNDWFERQTK
-221 RNKPLKGFIVP
+221 RNKPLKGFVVP

-237 AVLFTDNLYRGAEV
+237 AVLFTDMLYSGAEV

-266 SAAEEVIDLK
+266 SAAEEVIDVK
-276 VVDTYVAE
+276 VVNTHVAE

-289 GDRKVLP
+289 GDRNVLP
-296 SALFNLEPSL
+296 SALFNLDPSL
-306 AEDGFYLLRVQFW
+306 VEDGFYLLRIQFW
-319 EDEWLAFDETRKV
+319 EDEWLAFDKTRKV
-332 LPESVL
+332 LPESIL

-344 HFMKHPQTDVE
+344 QLMKHPRTKID
-355 QNVYTYELHEKLTF
+355 QNVYTYELHEKLIF

-398 QLPSYEDYATKGLTY
+398 QLPSYSDYATKGLTY

-424 SLHASINK
+424 SLHAAINK

-458 TIGQALWENSET
+458 TIGQALWENSES

-499 AKIFARKELTL
+499 AKIFARKQLTL
-510 KQAQALVFRKHV
+510 KQTQALVFRKHV

-533 TAGPESKI
+533 AAGPESKI

-548 SSDFLSGTNRALP
+548 SSDFLNGTNRALP
-561 AIGVIASGKE
+561 AIGVIESGKE

-579 SEQIKNAKEAQETLS
+579 TEQIKNAKEAQETLS

-613 EQWQEKAETVQ
+613 EQWQKKAETVQ

-651 SAEFENEVQVLHIDY
+651 SAEFENEVQALHIDY
-666 IEVCKKLC
+666 KIVCDRLR
-674 QLLSQNPDYQVAIIG
+674 QLLSDNSDYQVAIIG

-699 NLKISK
+699 NLKISRK
-705 MRADVV
+705 RADVV
-711 KEAILAKT
+711 KEAILAKA
-719 SGEERA
+719 SGEKRT

-778 LPPSRSGTMALS
+778 LPPSRSGTMALN

-798 HQLSAKEAED
+798 HQLAAKEAED
-808 KMILAAVDAMASVAI
+808 KMIFSAVDAIASVAI

-901 IGLADFLKKQANH
+901 VGLADFLKKQANH

-988 NKSGLFS
+988 KKSGLFS
-995 NSGINSSLQWSYG
+995 KSDANSSLQWSYG

-1029 KSDESLQERASI
+1029 KSDESLQESASI

-1058 LGHDDIEFSRLLV
+1058 LEHDDIAFSRLLV
-1071 QEGEKWTPYVE
+1071 QNGEKWTPYVE
-1082 WAFAQNGRK
+1082 WVFAQNGRK

-1103 LKDGFSSKALFLQ
+1103 LKDDFSSKTMFLQ

-1141 NASQFEDPDGAIKKH
+1141 DASQFEDPDGAIKKH

-1188 LCPNVKVIDEV
+1188 LCPNVKVLDEV

-1221 KYVFSLGGHDLLA
+1221 RYVFSLGGHDLLA

-1246 TLDITEVNFGIDGQS
+1246 TLDITEVNFGVDGQS

-1310 ILPGVEIDGDLAW
+1310 ILPGIEIDGDLAW
-1323 GESNANKLIS
+1323 GEGNANKLIS
-1333 NKFDWSKEQRF
+1333 NKFDWSKEQKF

-1350 LGDDRASDDYDA
+1350 LGDDRASDDYDT

-1379 PIKHDVMHY
+1379 PVKHDVMHY
-1388 AGVVNIRSR
+1388 AGAVNIRSR

-1438 IDQNDANFSG
+1438 IDKNDANFSS

-1460 IRFDY
+1460 IRFEY

-1489 LKPIRLEL
+1489 LKPIRFEL
-1497 ASFEQMDVSEGYELP
+1497 ASFEQIDTSEGYELP

-1523 FMAGKP
+1523 FMTGKP

>member
-1 MAFTF
+1 MARIF

-15 FFEGK
+15 FFTAIKIDGVDK
-20 QVGLSRAFPNWH
+20 FPDWH

-59 LSGGEPALW
+59 MSGGEPALW

-73 GKLVELGLGEPSQ
+73 GKLVELGLGEPPR

-94 GEKVGSETTVPSD
+94 GEKVDSETSAPSD
-107 VDNYEVLKLGN
+107 IDNYEVLKLGH

-150 SSGGAKD
+150 STGGAKD

-208 QQRYNNWLERQTK
+208 QQRYNNWLESQIK

-251 SLVRPLKQLKAGDLE
+251 SLVRPVKQLKAGDLE

-284 WADKI
+284 WADEI
-289 GDRKVLP
+289 GDRNVLP

-344 HFMKHPQTDVE
+344 QFMKHPQTDVE

-447 KLYGPPAEMAK
+447 KIYGPPAEMAK
-458 TIGQALWENSET
+458 TIGQALWENSES

-510 KQAQALVFRKHV
+510 QQVQALVFRKHV
-522 IDIPYIKRAFK
+522 IDIPYIKRAFSA
-533 TAGPESKI
+533 AGPESKI

-561 AIGVIASGKE
+561 AIGVIASGQE
-571 ALDQYSAF
+571 ALDQYSVF
-579 SEQIKNAKEAQETLS
+579 SEQIKDAKEAQEILS

-599 YLSSLTFVRRFDNP
+599 YLSSLTFVRRFD
-613 EQWQEKAETVQ
+613 EKGKWQEKAEKVQ
-624 EALGKEG
+624 QALGKEG

-666 IEVCKKLC
+666 KMVCDRLR
-674 QLLSQNPDYQVAIIG
+674 QLLSDNSDYQVAIIG

-711 KEAILAKT
+711 KEAILAKA

-778 LPPSRSGTMALS
+778 LPPSRSGTMALN

-798 HQLSAKEAED
+798 HQLAAKEAED
-808 KMILAAVDAMASVAI
+808 KLILAAVDAMASVAI

-833 YFAGKVGADLL
+833 YFAGKLGADLL

-885 LYKGI
+885 LYKGV

-901 IGLADFLKKQANH
+901 VGLADFLKKQANH

-934 LTLLRA
+934 LTILRA

-964 VMSDNWEMPV
+964 VMNDNWEIPV

-988 NKSGLFS
+988 KKSGLFS
-995 NSGINSSLQWSYG
+995 KSDANSSLQWSYG

-1029 KSDESLQERASI
+1029 KSDESLQESASI

-1046 AFCHDFNLAKVE
+1046 AFCHDFNLAKEE
-1058 LGHDDIEFSRLLV
+1058 LGRDDIAFSRLLV
-1071 QEGEKWTPYVE
+1071 QNGEKWTPYVE
-1082 WAFAQNGRK
+1082 WAFGQNGRK

-1103 LKDGFSSKALFLQ
+1103 LKDGFSSKTMFLQ

-1130 GPTFDVLFTKM
+1130 GPKFDVLFTKM
-1141 NASQFEDPDGAIKKH
+1141 DASQFEDPDKAIQTH
-1156 FDSKGAKDKELY
+1156 FESKGVEELY

-1206 SVFEYVRDSGAFEQM
+1206 SVFEYVRDTGAFEQM

-1246 TLDITEVNFGIDGQS
+1246 TLDITHVSFGIDSQS

-1298 DSTPKVIDGNLI
+1298 DSAPKVIDGNLL
-1310 ILPGVEIDGDLAW
+1310 ILPGIEIDGDLAW
-1323 GESNANKLIS
+1323 GEGDANKLIS
-1333 NKFDWSKEQRF
+1333 NNFDWSKEQRF

-1350 LGDDRASDDYDA
+1350 LGDERASDDYDT

-1379 PIKHDVMHY
+1379 PVKHDVMHY

-1397 LVTEKSNT
+1397 PVIEQSNT

-1438 IDQNDANFSG
+1438 IDQNDANFSR

-1460 IRFDY
+1460 IRFEY

-1497 ASFEQMDVSEGYELP
+1497 ASFEQMDTSEGYELP

-1523 FMAGKP
+1523 FMTGKP

-1542 ANHLHWKNLEVQN
+1542 ANHLHWKNLEAQN

>member
-20 QVGLSRAFPNWH
+20 QVGLSRIFPDWH

-59 LSGGEPALW
+59 LSGGAPALW
-68 GTTKE
+68 GTNKE
-73 GKLVELGLGEPSQ
+73 GKLFELGLGEPPQ

-94 GEKVGSETTVPSD
+94 GEKVDSETSAPSD
-107 VDNYEVLKLGN
+107 IDNYEVLKLGH

-150 SSGGAKD
+150 STGGAKD

-165 KYFAQYIDDGTN
+165 KHFAQYIDDGTN
-177 KTNQTGV
+177 KTKQTGV
-184 QFQLTEIAPS
+184 KFQLTEIALS
-194 QLAPAYVGGDLTPE
+194 QLAPDYVGGDLTPE
-208 QQRYNNWLERQTK
+208 QQRYNDWLQRQKK
-221 RNKPLKGFIVP
+221 RNKPLKGFVVP

-237 AVLFTDNLYRGAEV
+237 AVLFTDKLYGGAEV
-251 SLVRPLKQLKAGDLE
+251 SLIRPVKEIKAGDLE
-266 SAAEEVIDLK
+266 NASEEKLGYQTIQKQTPIWCDDLEEN
-276 VVDTYVAE
+276 D
-284 WADKI
+284 
-289 GDRKVLP
+289 VLP
-296 SALFNLEPSL
+296 SALFNLDPSQV
-306 AEDGFYLLRVQFW
+306 EDGFYLLRIQFW
-319 EDEWLAFDETRKV
+319 ETEWKAFDETRKK

-344 HFMKHPQTDVE
+344 QFMKHPQTDVE

-458 TIGQALWENSET
+458 TIGQALWENSES

-510 KQAQALVFRKHV
+510 QQVQALVFRKHV
-522 IDIPYIKRAFK
+522 IDIPYIKRAFSA
-533 TAGPESKI
+533 AGPESKI

-561 AIGVIASGKE
+561 AIGVIASGQE
-571 ALDQYSAF
+571 ALDQYSVF
-579 SEQIKNAKEAQETLS
+579 SEQIKDAKEAQEILS

-599 YLSSLTFVRRFDNP
+599 YLSSLTFVRRFD
-613 EQWQEKAETVQ
+613 EKGKWQEKAEKVQ
-624 EALGKEG
+624 KALGKEG

-666 IEVCKKLC
+666 KIVCDRLR
-674 QLLSQNPDYQVAIIG
+674 QLLSDNSDYQVAIIG

-711 KEAILAKT
+711 KEAILAKA

-768 RLIIPDFAVS
+768 RLIIPDFVVS
-778 LPPSRSGTMALS
+778 LPPSRSGMMALN

-798 HQLSAKEAED
+798 HQLAAKEAED
-808 KMILAAVDAMASVAI
+808 KLILAAVDAIASVAI

-833 YFAGKVGADLL
+833 YFAGKLGADLL

-885 LYKGI
+885 LYKGV

-901 IGLADFLKKQANH
+901 VGLADFLKKQANH

-934 LTLLRA
+934 LTILRA

-964 VMSDNWEMPV
+964 VMNDNWEIPV

-988 NKSGLFS
+988 KKSGLFS
-995 NSGINSSLQWSYG
+995 KSDANSSLQWSYG

-1029 KSDESLQERASI
+1029 KSDDSLQESASI

-1046 AFCHDFNLAKVE
+1046 AFCHDFNLAKEE
-1058 LGHDDIEFSRLLV
+1058 LGRDDIEFSRLLV
-1071 QEGEKWTPYVE
+1071 QEDGIWKPYIKWV
-1082 WAFAQNGRK
+1082 FAQNGRK

-1103 LKDGFSSKALFLQ
+1103 LKDGFSSKTMFLQ

-1141 NASQFEDPDGAIKKH
+1141 GASQFEDPDKAIQTH
-1156 FDSKGAKDKELY
+1156 FKSKRVEELY

-1206 SVFEYVRDSGAFEQM
+1206 SVFEYVRDTGAFEQM
-1221 KYVFSLGGHDLLA
+1221 RYVFSLGGHDLLA

-1310 ILPGVEIDGDLAW
+1310 ILPGLEIDGDLAW
-1323 GESNANKLIS
+1323 GEGNANKLIS

-1350 LGDDRASDDYDA
+1350 LGDDRASDDYDT

-1379 PIKHDVMHY
+1379 PVKHDVMHY

-1497 ASFEQMDVSEGYELP
+1497 ASFEQMDVREGYELP

-1517 VPAVKD
+1517 VPAVKN

-1542 ANHLHWKNLEVQN
+1542 ANHLHWKNLGVQN

>member
-1 MAFTF
+1 MARIF

-15 FFEGK
+15 FFTAIKIDGVDK
-20 QVGLSRAFPNWH
+20 FPDWH

-59 LSGGEPALW
+59 MSGGEPALW

-73 GKLVELGLGEPSQ
+73 GKLVELGLGEPPR

-94 GEKVGSETTVPSD
+94 GEKVDSETSAPSD
-107 VDNYEVLKLGN
+107 IDNYEVLKLGH

-150 SSGGAKD
+150 STGGAKD

-208 QQRYNNWLERQTK
+208 QQRYNNWLESQIK

-251 SLVRPLKQLKAGDLE
+251 SLVRPVKQLKAGDLE

-284 WADKI
+284 WADEI
-289 GDRKVLP
+289 GDRNVLP

-344 HFMKHPQTDVE
+344 QFMKHPQTDVE

-376 KMACVCGDMITLEEA
+376 KMACMCGDMITLEEA

-447 KLYGPPAEMAK
+447 KIYGPPAEMAK
-458 TIGQALWENSET
+458 TIGQALWENSES

-510 KQAQALVFRKHV
+510 QQVQALVFRKHV
-522 IDIPYIKRAFK
+522 IDIPYIKRAFSA
-533 TAGPESKI
+533 AGPESKI

-561 AIGVIASGKE
+561 AIGVIASGQE
-571 ALDQYSAF
+571 ALDQYSVF
-579 SEQIKNAKEAQETLS
+579 SEQIKDAKEAQEILS

-613 EQWQEKAETVQ
+613 EQWQKKAEEVQ
-624 EALGKEG
+624 KALGKEG

-666 IEVCKKLC
+666 KIVCDRLR
-674 QLLSQNPDYQVAIIG
+674 QLLSDNSDYQVAIIG

-711 KEAILAKT
+711 KEAILAKA

-778 LPPSRSGTMALS
+778 LPPSRSGTMALN

-798 HQLSAKEAED
+798 HQLAAKEAED
-808 KMILAAVDAMASVAI
+808 KLILAAVDAMASVAI

-833 YFAGKVGADLL
+833 YFAGKLGADLL

-885 LYKGI
+885 LYKGV

-901 IGLADFLKKQANH
+901 VGLADFLKKQANH

-934 LTLLRA
+934 LTILRA

-964 VMSDNWEMPV
+964 VMNDNWEIPV

-988 NKSGLFS
+988 KKSGLFS
-995 NSGINSSLQWSYG
+995 KSDANSSLQWSYG

-1029 KSDESLQERASI
+1029 KSDESLQESASI

-1046 AFCHDFNLAKVE
+1046 AFCHDFNLAKEE
-1058 LGHDDIEFSRLLV
+1058 LGRDDIAFSRLLV
-1071 QEGEKWTPYVE
+1071 QNGEKWTPYVE
-1082 WAFAQNGRK
+1082 WAFGQNGRK

-1103 LKDGFSSKALFLQ
+1103 LKDGFSSKTMFLQ

-1130 GPTFDVLFTKM
+1130 GPKFDVLFTKM
-1141 NASQFEDPDGAIKKH
+1141 DASQFEDPDKAIQTH
-1156 FDSKGAKDKELY
+1156 FESKGVEELY

-1206 SVFEYVRDSGAFEQM
+1206 SVFEYVRDTGAFEQM

-1246 TLDITEVNFGIDGQS
+1246 TLDITHVSFGIDSQS

-1298 DSTPKVIDGNLI
+1298 DSAPKVIDGNLL
-1310 ILPGVEIDGDLAW
+1310 ILPGIEIDGDLAW
-1323 GESNANKLIS
+1323 GEGDANKLIS
-1333 NKFDWSKEQRF
+1333 NNFDWSKEQRF

-1350 LGDDRASDDYDA
+1350 LGDERASDDYDT

-1379 PIKHDVMHY
+1379 PVKHDVMHY

-1397 LVTEKSNT
+1397 PVIEQSNT

-1438 IDQNDANFSG
+1438 IDQNDANFSR

-1460 IRFDY
+1460 IRFEY

-1497 ASFEQMDVSEGYELP
+1497 ASFEQMDTSEGYELP

-1523 FMAGKP
+1523 FMTGKP

-1542 ANHLHWKNLEVQN
+1542 ANHLHWKNLEAQN

>member
-1 MAFTF
+1 MGFTF

-15 FFEGK
+15 LFKSKVLDGEY
-20 QVGLSRAFPNWH
+20 VFPDWH

-41 ELTGKIR
+41 ELAGKVR
-48 PIPLTPVMVNA
+48 PIPLTPVIVNA

-73 GKLVELGLGEPSQ
+73 GKLVELGLGEPPQ
-86 ATGKQPLS
+86 AAGKQPLS
-94 GEKVGSETTVPSD
+94 GEKVDSESSVPSD
-107 VDNYEVLKLGN
+107 ADNFEVLKLGN

-150 SSGGAKD
+150 STGGAKD

-165 KYFAQYIDDGTN
+165 KHFAQYIDDGTN
-177 KTNQTGV
+177 NTNQTGV

-208 QQRYNNWLERQTK
+208 QQGYNDWLQRQKK
-221 RNKPLKGFIVP
+221 RNKPLKGFVVP

-251 SLVRPLKQLKAGDLE
+251 SLVRPVKQLKAGDLE
-266 SAAEEVIDLK
+266 SATEEVINVK
-276 VVDTYVAE
+276 VVDTNVAR
-284 WADKI
+284 WAIEVGEKN
-289 GDRKVLP
+289 VLP
-296 SALFNLEPSL
+296 SALFNLDPSQV
-306 AEDGFYLLRVQFW
+306 EDGFYLLRIQFW
-319 EDEWLAFDETRKV
+319 ETEWKEFDETRKK

-338 KANVTK
+338 EANVTK
-344 HFMKHPQTDVE
+344 QFMKHPQTGRE
-355 QNVYTYELHEKLTF
+355 QNVYTYELHEKLMF

-398 QLPSYEDYATKGLTY
+398 QLPSYSDYATKGLTY

-424 SLHASINK
+424 SLHAAINK

-458 TIGQALWENSET
+458 TIGQALWENSES

-510 KQAQALVFRKHV
+510 QQVQALVFRKHV
-522 IDIPYIKRAFK
+522 IDIPYIKRAFSA
-533 TAGPESKI
+533 AGPESKI

-561 AIGVIASGKE
+561 AIGVIASGQE
-571 ALDQYSAF
+571 ALDQYSVF
-579 SEQIKNAKEAQETLS
+579 SEQIKDAKEAQEILS

-599 YLSSLTFVRRFDNP
+599 YLSSLTFVRRFD
-613 EQWQEKAETVQ
+613 EKGKWQEKAEKVQ
-624 EALGKEG
+624 QALGKEG

-666 IEVCKKLC
+666 KMVCDRLR
-674 QLLSQNPDYQVAIIG
+674 QLLSDNSDYQVAIIG

-711 KEAILAKT
+711 KEAILAKA

-768 RLIIPDFAVS
+768 RLIIPDFSVS
-778 LPPSRSGTMALS
+778 LPPSRSGTMALN

-798 HQLSAKEAED
+798 HQLAAKEAQD
-808 KMILAAVDAMASVAI
+808 KLIIAAVDAMASVAI

-833 YFAGKVGADLL
+833 YFAGKLGADLL

-885 LYKGI
+885 LYKGV

-901 IGLADFLKKQANH
+901 VGLADFLKKQANH

-934 LTLLRA
+934 LTILRA

-964 VMSDNWEMPV
+964 VMNDNWEIPV

-988 NKSGLFS
+988 KKSGLFS
-995 NSGINSSLQWSYG
+995 KSDANSSLQWSYG

-1029 KSDESLQERASI
+1029 KSDEALQESASI

-1046 AFCHDFNLAKVE
+1046 AFCHDFNLAKEE
-1058 LGHDDIEFSRLLV
+1058 LGRDDIAFSRLLV
-1071 QEGEKWTPYVE
+1071 QEDGIWKPYIKWV
-1082 WAFAQNGRK
+1082 FAQNGRK

-1103 LKDGFSSKALFLQ
+1103 LKDGFSSKTMFLQ

-1141 NASQFEDPDGAIKKH
+1141 GASQFEDPDKAIQTH
-1156 FDSKGAKDKELY
+1156 FESKGVEELY

-1206 SVFEYVRDSGAFEQM
+1206 SVFEYVRDTGAFEQM
-1221 KYVFSLGGHDLLA
+1221 RYVFSLGGHDLLA

-1261 PAQEAK
+1261 SAQEAK

-1298 DSTPKVIDGNLI
+1298 DSTPKVIDGNLL
-1310 ILPGVEIDGDLAW
+1310 ILPGIEIDGDLAW
-1323 GESNANKLIS
+1323 GEGDANKLIS
-1333 NKFDWSKEQRF
+1333 NNFDWSKEQRF

-1350 LGDDRASDDYDA
+1350 LGDERASDDYDK

-1379 PIKHDVMHY
+1379 PVKHDVMHY

-1397 LVTEKSNT
+1397 PVIEQSNT

-1438 IDQNDANFSG
+1438 IDQNDANFSR

-1460 IRFDY
+1460 IRFEY

-1497 ASFEQMDVSEGYELP
+1497 ASFEQMDTSEGYELP

-1523 FMAGKP
+1523 FMTGKP

-1542 ANHLHWKNLEVQN
+1542 ANHLHWKNLEAQN

>member
-20 QVGLSRAFPNWH
+20 QVGLSRIFPDWH

-59 LSGGEPALW
+59 LSGGAPALW
-68 GTTKE
+68 GSTKE
-73 GKLVELGLGEPSQ
+73 GKLVELGLGEPPQ
-86 ATGKQPLS
+86 AAGKQPLS
-94 GEKVGSETTVPSD
+94 GEKVDSESSVPSD
-107 VDNYEVLKLGN
+107 ADNFEVLKLGN

-150 SSGGAKD
+150 STGGAKD

-165 KYFAQYIDDGTN
+165 KHFAQYIDDGTN
-177 KTNQTGV
+177 NTNQTGV

-208 QQRYNNWLERQTK
+208 QQGYNDWLQRQKK
-221 RNKPLKGFIVP
+221 RNKPLKGFVVP

-251 SLVRPLKQLKAGDLE
+251 SLVRPVKQLKAGDLE
-266 SAAEEVIDLK
+266 SATEEVINVK
-276 VVDTYVAE
+276 VVDTNVAR
-284 WADKI
+284 WAIEVGEKN
-289 GDRKVLP
+289 VLP
-296 SALFNLEPSL
+296 SALFNLDPSQV
-306 AEDGFYLLRVQFW
+306 EDGFYLLRIQFW
-319 EDEWLAFDETRKV
+319 ETEWKEFDETRKK

-338 KANVTK
+338 EANVTK
-344 HFMKHPQTDVE
+344 QFMKHPQTGRE
-355 QNVYTYELHEKLTF
+355 QNVYTYELHEKLMF

-398 QLPSYEDYATKGLTY
+398 QLPSYSDYATKGLTY

-424 SLHASINK
+424 SLHAAINK

-458 TIGQALWENSET
+458 TIGQALWENSES

-510 KQAQALVFRKHV
+510 QQVQALVFRKHV
-522 IDIPYIKRAFK
+522 IDIPYIKRAFSA
-533 TAGPESKI
+533 AGPESKI

-561 AIGVIASGKE
+561 AIGVIASGQE
-571 ALDQYSAF
+571 ALDQYSVF
-579 SEQIKNAKEAQETLS
+579 SEQIKDAKEAQEILS

-599 YLSSLTFVRRFDNP
+599 YLSSLTFVRRFD
-613 EQWQEKAETVQ
+613 EKGKWQEKAEKVQ
-624 EALGKEG
+624 QALGKEG

-666 IEVCKKLC
+666 KMVCDRLR
-674 QLLSQNPDYQVAIIG
+674 QLLSDNSDYQVAIIG

-711 KEAILAKT
+711 KEAILAKA

-768 RLIIPDFAVS
+768 RLIIPDFSVS
-778 LPPSRSGTMALS
+778 LPPSRSGTMALN

-798 HQLSAKEAED
+798 HQLAAKEAQD
-808 KMILAAVDAMASVAI
+808 KLIIAAVDAMASVAI

-833 YFAGKVGADLL
+833 YFAGKLGADLL

-885 LYKGI
+885 LYKGV

-901 IGLADFLKKQANH
+901 VGLADFLKKQANH

-934 LTLLRA
+934 LTILRA

-964 VMSDNWEMPV
+964 VMNDNWEIPV

-988 NKSGLFS
+988 KKSGLFS
-995 NSGINSSLQWSYG
+995 KSDANSSLQWSYG

-1029 KSDESLQERASI
+1029 KSDEALQESASI

-1046 AFCHDFNLAKVE
+1046 AFCHDFNLAKEE
-1058 LGHDDIEFSRLLV
+1058 LGRDDIAFSRLLV
-1071 QEGEKWTPYVE
+1071 QEDGIWKPYIKWV
-1082 WAFAQNGRK
+1082 FAQNGRK

-1103 LKDGFSSKALFLQ
+1103 LKDGFSSKTMFLQ

-1141 NASQFEDPDGAIKKH
+1141 GASQFEDPDKAIQTH
-1156 FDSKGAKDKELY
+1156 FESKGVEELY

-1206 SVFEYVRDSGAFEQM
+1206 SVFEYVRDTGAFEQM
-1221 KYVFSLGGHDLLA
+1221 RYVFSLGGHDLLA

-1261 PAQEAK
+1261 SAQEAK

-1298 DSTPKVIDGNLI
+1298 DSTPKVIDGNLL
-1310 ILPGVEIDGDLAW
+1310 ILPGIEIDGDLAW
-1323 GESNANKLIS
+1323 GEGDANKLIS
-1333 NKFDWSKEQRF
+1333 NNFDWSKEQRF

-1350 LGDDRASDDYDA
+1350 LGDERASDDYDK

-1379 PIKHDVMHY
+1379 PVKHDVMHY

-1397 LVTEKSNT
+1397 PVIEQSNT

-1438 IDQNDANFSG
+1438 IDQNDANFSR

-1460 IRFDY
+1460 IRFEY

-1497 ASFEQMDVSEGYELP
+1497 ASFEQMDTSEGYELP

-1523 FMAGKP
+1523 FMTGKP

-1542 ANHLHWKNLEVQN
+1542 ANHLHWKNLEAQN

>member
-1 MAFTF
+1 MARIF
-6 DNEVYLFGA
+6 DNEVHLFGA
-15 FFEGK
+15 FYKGEEIGDEI
-20 QVGLSRAFPNWH
+20 QFPDWH
-32 TQPDLTQVN
+32 NQPDLTQIN

-68 GTTKE
+68 GTTRE
-73 GKLVELGLGEPSQ
+73 GKLVELGLGEPPQ

-94 GEKVGSETTVPSD
+94 GEKVDSESSVPSD
-107 VDNYEVLKLGN
+107 VNNYEVLKLGN
-118 RPEGIRKGTNYE
+118 RPEGICKGKSYE

-137 LLAQMIAPQNDPE
+137 LLAQMIAPLNDPE
-150 SSGGAKD
+150 STGGAKN
-157 LASLAENI
+157 LVSLAENI
-165 KYFAQYIDDGTN
+165 KHFAQYIDDGTN

-184 QFQLTEIAPS
+184 KFQLTEIAVS
-194 QLAPAYVGGDLTPE
+194 QLAPAYAGGDLSPE
-208 QQRYNNWLERQTK
+208 QQSYNDWLERQKK
-221 RNKPLKGFIVP
+221 RNKPLKGFVVP

-251 SLVRPLKQLKAGDLE
+251 SLVRPVKQLKAGDLE
-266 SAAEEVIDLK
+266 SAAEEVINVK
-276 VVDTYVAE
+276 VVDTNVAR
-284 WADKI
+284 WAIEVGEKN
-289 GDRKVLP
+289 VLP
-296 SALFNLEPSL
+296 SALFNLDPSQV
-306 AEDGFYLLRVQFW
+306 EDGFYLLRIQFW
-319 EDEWLAFDETRKV
+319 ETEWKALDETRKK

-344 HFMKHPQTDVE
+344 QFMKHPQTGRE
-355 QNVYTYELHEKLTF
+355 QNVYTYELHEKLIF

-398 QLPSYEDYATKGLTY
+398 QLPSYSDYATKGLTY

-424 SLHASINK
+424 SLHAAINK

-458 TIGQALWENSET
+458 TIGQALWENSES

-499 AKIFARKELTL
+499 AKVFARKELTL
-510 KQAQALVFRKHV
+510 QQAQALVFRNFV

-533 TAGPESKI
+533 AAGPESKI

-571 ALDQYSAF
+571 VFDQYSAF

-613 EQWQEKAETVQ
+613 EQWQKKAETVQ

-651 SAEFENEVQVLHIDY
+651 SAEFENEVQALHIDY
-666 IEVCKKLC
+666 KIVCDRLR
-674 QLLSQNPDYQVAIIG
+674 QLLSDNSDYQVAIIG

-705 MRADVV
+705 MRADLV
-711 KEAILAKT
+711 KEAILAKA

-768 RLIIPDFAVS
+768 RLIIPDFSVS
-778 LPPSRSGTMALS
+778 LPPSRSGTMALN

-798 HQLSAKEAED
+798 HQLAAKEAED

-833 YFAGKVGADLL
+833 YFAGKLGADLL

-901 IGLADFLKKQANH
+901 VGLADFLKKQANH

-964 VMSDNWEMPV
+964 VMSDNWEIPV
-974 NDGNT
+974 DDGNT

-988 NKSGLFS
+988 KKSGLFS
-995 NSGINSSLQWSYG
+995 NSDANSSLQWSYG
-1008 EKIGGA
+1008 EKMGGA

-1029 KSDESLQERASI
+1029 KSDESLQESASI

-1058 LGHDDIEFSRLLV
+1058 LGRDDIEFSRLLV
-1071 QEGEKWTPYVE
+1071 QDGEKWMSYVE

-1103 LKDGFSSKALFLQ
+1103 LKDDVSSKTLFLQ

-1141 NASQFEDPDGAIKKH
+1141 DASQFEDPDGAIKKH
-1156 FDSKGAKDKELY
+1156 FDSKGAKDKELH

-1206 SVFEYVRDSGAFEQM
+1206 SMFEYVRDTGAFEQM
-1221 KYVFSLGGHDLLA
+1221 RYVFSLGGHDLLA

-1323 GESNANKLIS
+1323 GEGNANKLIS

-1350 LGDDRASDDYDA
+1350 LGDDRASDDYDT

-1379 PIKHDVMHY
+1379 PVKHDVMHY

-1405 GYNGIETRTVFDLE
+1405 GYNGIGTRTVFDLE

-1424 ATKRTGLEQSAVQF
+1424 AAKRTGLEQSAVQF

-1489 LKPIRLEL
+1489 LKPIKLEL

-1512 KFELR
+1512 KFELQ

-1523 FMAGKP
+1523 FMTGKP
-1529 WIETVEKEKATSE
+1529 WIETVEKENATSE
-1542 ANHLHWKNLEVQN
+1542 ANHLHWKNLGVQN
-1555 EQKRYVEN
+1555 EQKGYVEN

>member
-1 MAFTF
+1 MARTY
-6 DNEVYLFGA
+6 DDEIYLFGA
-15 FFEGK
+15 LFHGYDTDEG
-20 QVGLSRAFPNWH
+20 RIFDWH
-32 TQPDLTQVN
+32 TKSDLTQVD
-41 ELTGKIR
+41 ELAGKIR

-59 LSGGEPALW
+59 LSGDEPALW

-73 GKLVELGLGEPSQ
+73 GKLFELGLGEPPQ

-94 GEKVGSETTVPSD
+94 GEKVDSETSAPSD
-107 VDNYEVLKLGN
+107 IDNYEVLKLGN
-118 RPEGIRKGTNYE
+118 RPEGICKGTNYE

-150 SSGGAKD
+150 STGGAKD
-157 LASLAENI
+157 LVSLAENI
-165 KYFAQYIDDGTN
+165 KHFSQYIDDGTN
-177 KTNQTGV
+177 ETKQTGV
-184 QFQLTEIAPS
+184 QFQLTEIAMN
-194 QLAPAYVGGDLTPE
+194 QLAPAYVGVDLTPE
-208 QQRYNNWLERQTK
+208 QERYNNWLARQKK
-221 RNKPLKGFIVP
+221 RNKPLKGFVVP

-237 AVLFTDNLYRGAEV
+237 AVLFTDKLYGGAEV
-251 SLVRPLKQLKAGDLE
+251 SLIRPVKDIKAGDLE
-266 SAAEEVIDLK
+266 NASEEKLGYLTIQKRTPIWCEDLE
-276 VVDTYVAE
+276 DN
-284 WADKI
+284 D
-289 GDRKVLP
+289 VLP
-296 SALFNLEPSL
+296 SGLFHLDPSQV
-306 AEDGFYLLRVQFW
+306 EDGFYLFRVQFW
-319 EDEWLAFDETRKV
+319 ETEWKAFDQTRKK

-344 HFMKHPQTDVE
+344 QFMKHPQTGTE
-355 QNVYTYELHEKLTF
+355 QTVYTYDLHEKLTF

-398 QLPSYEDYATKGLTY
+398 QLPSYEDYATKGLSY

-424 SLHASINK
+424 SLHAAINK

-447 KLYGPPAEMAK
+447 KLYGPPAEIAK
-458 TIGQALWENSET
+458 TIGQALWENSES

-499 AKIFARKELTL
+499 AKIFSRKELTL

-522 IDIPYIKRAFK
+522 IDIPYINRAFK
-533 TAGPESKI
+533 AAGSESKI
-541 MRGVGRL
+541 IRGVGRL
-548 SSDFLSGTNRALP
+548 SSDFLSGTNRSLP
-561 AIGVIASGKE
+561 VIGVIASGKE
-571 ALDQYSAF
+571 ALDEYSAF
-579 SEQIKNAKEAQETLS
+579 TEQIKNAKEAQETLS
-594 KYAEN
+594 KYAEH

-613 EQWQEKAETVQ
+613 EQWQKKAEAVQ

-674 QLLSQNPDYQVAIIG
+674 HLLSQNPDYQVAIIG

-699 NLKISK
+699 NLKISRL
-705 MRADVV
+705 RADVV
-711 KEAILAKT
+711 KEAILAKI
-719 SGEERA
+719 SGEEQA

-754 SDNADIAVN
+754 SDTADIAVN

-778 LPPSRSGTMALS
+778 LPPSRSGTMALN

-808 KMILAAVDAMASVAI
+808 KMILAAVDAIASVAI

-833 YFAGKVGADLL
+833 YFAGKLGAELL

-858 TFKEIKAQYNNKS
+858 TFKELKAQYNNKS

-901 IGLADFLKKQANH
+901 NGLADFLKKQANH

-934 LTLLRA
+934 LTILSA
-940 KWSLTG
+940 KWSLAG

-958 EFIQLY
+958 EFIRLY
-964 VMSDNWEMPV
+964 VMSDNWEIPV

-995 NSGINSSLQWSYG
+995 NSDANSSLQWSYG

-1029 KSDESLQERASI
+1029 KSDDSLQESASI

-1058 LGHDDIEFSRLLV
+1058 LGRDDIEFSRLLV
-1071 QEGEKWTPYVE
+1071 QEGDKWTPYVE
-1082 WAFAQNGRK
+1082 WTFAQIGRK

-1103 LKDGFSSKALFLQ
+1103 LKDNFSSKVLFLQ

-1141 NASQFEDPDGAIKKH
+1141 DASQFEDPDGVIKKH
-1156 FDSKGAKDKELY
+1156 FDSKGAKELH

-1188 LCPNVKVIDEV
+1188 LCPNVKVLDEV

-1221 KYVFSLGGHDLLA
+1221 NYVFSLGGHDLLA

-1246 TLDITEVNFGIDGQS
+1246 TLGITEVNFGIDGQS

-1274 EKTKLTDTDFLIE
+1274 ETTKLTDTDFLIE

-1298 DSTPKVIDGNLI
+1298 DSTPKVIDGNLL
-1310 ILPGVEIDGDLAW
+1310 ILPGIEIDGDLAW

-1333 NKFDWSKEQRF
+1333 NNFDWSKEQRF

-1350 LGDDRASDDYDA
+1350 LGDERASDDYDT

-1379 PIKHDVMHY
+1379 PVKHDVMHY

-1397 LVTEKSNT
+1397 FVTEKSNT
-1405 GYNGIETRTVFDLE
+1405 GYNGIETTTVFDLE

-1424 ATKRTGLEQSAVQF
+1424 AIKCTGNEQSAVQF
-1438 IDQNDANFSG
+1438 IDQNDANFSSS
-1448 LLTSSEKKHLYI
+1448 LTSSEKKHLYI
-1460 IRFDY
+1460 IRFEY

-1489 LKPIRLEL
+1489 LKSIRLQL
-1497 ASFEQMDVSEGYELP
+1497 ASFEQMDTSEGYELP

-1523 FMAGKP
+1523 FMTAKP

-1555 EQKRYVEN
+1555 EQKGYVEN